1 MLLLVLLAVL
11 AVLVPLIVLFVPA
24 VEGSTVAEDVKLA
37 VRAIGGLRIVVD
49 PDLQLYN
56 FFTNSTSPSLIS
68 FNCPIT

>member
-11 AVLVPLIVLFVPA
+11 APLIVLFVPA

-49 PDLQLYN
+49 PALQLYN